1 MSMAANYWDKF
12 TTRRVS
18 RRRALLS
25 TGGTAA
31 AAAFLAACGGDDDD
45 GGGSGGGT
53 GAVDKSGLLSTP
65 KDETSTRKRGGTLN
79 IAGPPAGTANATL
92 EQSLG
97 GNGSG
102 SILVH
107 TTYSQLMRAKIGT
120 YENPAQGEWEPEF
133 AQSYEQS
140 ADGLK
145 VTFKLR
151 GMKFDNRAPTNGRVS
166 TSQDVKYSWDRFVKT
181 NTRAPELANDKSS
194 DAPVTRIETPDAQT
208 VVMHLAFP
216 FAPLFAYLGSTFFP
230 HIYPTEADGGYETR
244 SVSRGTGAWTLPDNR
259 PTGNAEMTR
268 NPNYYHQG
276 EPYFDNLTIHNLTEY
291 SSIRTQFE
299 QGNLD
304 FHAGLS
310 NLIQEDVL
318 ALKKANP
325 KLVMYQRPFFAKG
338 CGAIF
343 FGRKP
348 GSPWNDER
356 VRKAMAM
363 SMDADLWGDNYSNRA
378 KFEAEGLPVETA
390 MFARGGPGYDWWLDP
405 KKDEIGPQSKNL
417 KHNPAEAKKLIQAAG
432 ISTPIKQTYHFVPN
446 PSRDALYEGM
456 LGIYAEDGLFQ
467 WESKSH
473 PDFNLYLTEVRNTG
487 GNFDGIS
494 ISFYFDHHDFDWT
507 LYLAYHPSSTDFWMG
522 KANEDPKMTDLV
534 LRQRRELDPKKRA
547 SIFQEFVKY
556 DIDKM
561 YYLPYHF
568 PVDFKPF
575 VVGQP
580 WVGGWGWWNPY
591 IEQNPA
597 GAGQVLSQYWYD
609 PSKKT

>member
-1 MSMAANYWDKF
+1 MTANYWDRF
-12 TTRRVS
+12 TTRRLS
-18 RRRALLS
+18 RRRALLA
-25 TGGTAA
+25 TGGATA

-45 GGGSGGGT
+45 GGGGGST
-53 GAVDKSGLLSTP
+53 GPVDRSGLLTTP
-65 KDETSTRKRGGTLN
+65 TDQTSTRKRGGTLN

-92 EQSLG
+92 EQALG

-107 TTYSQLMRAKIGT
+107 STYSQLMRAKIGT
-120 YENPAQGEWEPEF
+120 YDQTPQGEMEPEF

-166 TSQDVKYSWDRFVKT
+166 TSQDVKYSWERFVKS
-181 NTRAPELANDKSS
+181 NTRAPELANEKSA

-230 HIYPTEADGGYETR
+230 HIYPVEAEGGYETR
-244 SVSRGTGAWTLPDNR
+244 SIARGTGAWTLPDNR
-259 PTGNAEMTR
+259 PSGNAEMTR

-276 EPYFDNLTIHNLTEY
+276 EPYFDNLNVHNLIEY

-304 FHAGLS
+304 FHVG
-310 NLIQEDVL
+310 LIQEDVL

-363 SMDADLWGDNYSNRA
+363 SMDADLWGDNYSNRK

-390 MFARGGPGYDWWLDP
+390 WFARGGPGYDWWLDP
-405 KKDEIGPQSKNL
+405 TKDEIGAQSKFL
-417 KHNPAEAKKLIQAAG
+417 KHDPAEAKKLVQAAG
-432 ISTPIKQTYHFVPN
+432 ISTPIKQTYHNTAN
-446 PSRDALYEGM
+446 PARDPLYEGM
-456 LGIYAEDGLFQ
+456 LGLYAQDGLFN
-467 WESKSH
+467 WDFNVH
-473 PDFNLYLTEVRNTG
+473 TDFNLYLTQIRNTG

-522 KANEDPKMTDLV
+522 KSNEDKHMTDLV
-534 LRQRRELDPKKRA
+534 LKQRRELDPKKRA
-547 SIFQEFVKY
+547 AIFQEFVKY

-568 PVDFKPF
+568 PVDFKPYF
-575 VVGQP
+575 VAQP

-591 IEQNPA
+591 IEQNPN

-609 PSKKT
+609 ASKKT